1 MREDAASLPAPPAAL
16 LDGASL
22 FMDFDGTL
30 VDLADRP
37 DMVSVDETLH
47 HLVALLHER
56 HGGRIAIVSG
66 RSIAQ
71 LDELL
76 GPLAERIALS
86 GSHGCEH
93 RWNGISAHPFPP
105 PELAT
110 AAERMKAFADRHP
123 GTLVEEKSF
132 GVALH
137 YRQAPEAE
145 AEARALGTELADA
158 LGLSLQH
165 GKMVVELR
173 TPGGS
178 KGAAVRRL
186 MGRFPMAGTRPIFL
200 GDDVTDED
208 GFEAAE
214 ELGGTGIL
222 IGPPRPTAA
231 RYRLPDPAS
240 ARAWLGEAR
249 P

>member
-1 MREDAASLPAPPAAL
+1 MTLPPPPPAL

-37 DMVSVDETLH
+37 DMVAVDETLRT
-47 HLVALLHER
+47 LVALLHER
-56 HGGRIAIVSG
+56 HAGRIAIVSG

-71 LDELL
+71 LDALL
-76 GPLAERIALS
+76 GPLTQRIALS

-93 RWNGISAHPFPP
+93 RWDGISAHPVPP
-105 PELAT
+105 PELET
-110 AAERMKAFADRHP
+110 AAKRMKAFAKGHP

-137 YRQAPEAE
+137 YRMAPQAE
-145 AEARALGTELADA
+145 AAAQALGAELAA
-158 LGLSLQH
+158 ELGLSLQQ

-173 TPGGS
+173 PPGGS
-178 KGAAVRRL
+178 KGGAVRRL
-186 MGRFPMAGTRPIFL
+186 MSRPPMAGTRPIFL

-208 GFEAAE
+208 GFEAVL

-240 ARAWLGEAR
+240 ARAWLGEA
-249 P
+249 PQ

>member
-1 MREDAASLPAPPAAL
+1 MTLPPPPPAL

-37 DMVSVDETLH
+37 DMVAVDETLRT
-47 HLVALLHER
+47 LVALLHER
-56 HGGRIAIVSG
+56 HAGRIAIVSG

-71 LDELL
+71 LDALL
-76 GPLAERIALS
+76 GPLTQRIALS

-93 RWNGISAHPFPP
+93 RWDGISAHPVPP
-105 PELAT
+105 PELET
-110 AAERMKAFADRHP
+110 AAKRMNAFAKGRP

-137 YRQAPEAE
+137 YRMAPQAE
-145 AEARALGTELADA
+145 AAAQALGAELAA
-158 LGLSLQH
+158 ELGLSLQQ

-173 TPGGS
+173 PPGGS
-178 KGAAVRRL
+178 KGGAVRRL
-186 MGRFPMAGTRPIFL
+186 MSRPPMAGTRPIFL

-208 GFEAAE
+208 GFEAVL

-240 ARAWLGEAR
+240 ARAWLGEAPR
-249 P
+249 